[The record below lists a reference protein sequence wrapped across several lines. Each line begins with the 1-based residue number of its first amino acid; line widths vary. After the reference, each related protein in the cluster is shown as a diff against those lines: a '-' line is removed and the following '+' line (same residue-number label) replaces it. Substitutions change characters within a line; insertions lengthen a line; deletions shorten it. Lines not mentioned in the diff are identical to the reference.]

1 MNTLAAIEPLLEK
14 DLEAT
19 DHPAIT
25 REDLE
30 ALMANASSSMF
41 PPRGKHH
48 AARAQRAMA
57 RRNKKRR

>member
-1 MNTLAAIEPLLEK
+1 MNTPAAIEPLLEK
-14 DLEAT
+14 DLEANDRPT
-19 DHPAIT
+19 IT
-25 REDLE
+25 REELE
-30 ALMANASSSMF
+30 SLMANASNWMG